1 MLKEKADEVKTNVDL
16 QQIIN
21 KHHSA
26 ILAIC
31 PTKNLPNMDDLV
43 KPPVIR
49 APQPIMVPTAA
60 ALKMGVGFPL
70 NNVPAGRNDRVLSSH
85 ARQGKAPNPNSSF

>member
-1 MLKEKADEVKTNVDL
+1 MKEKADEVKTNVNL

-26 ILAIC
+26 ILKIC
-31 PTKNLPNMDDLV
+31 PTKNLPNVDDLGKSSV
-43 KPPVIR
+43 VR

-70 NNVPAGRNDRVLSSH
+70 NNMPAGRNDRVLSSH
-85 ARQGKAPNPNSSF
+85 ARQGKRFHL